1 MNKKVFFINL
11 IFFTFNIVDPT
22 AMPVSNNTN
31 PTEDKLCK
39 RLKHTYIKMYD
50 YEMGETAY

>member
-31 PTEDKLCK
+31 PTENKLCK